1 MLRMLSAVALKDRLL
16 NLGPSCRWASCSWH
30 ARRLRHP
37 HCALPQTK
45 LSRKSNQIA
54 RARIRR
60 FESDMPSQAVQSLR
74 AMCGFAE
81 IHALARRLRS
91 PSSKAV
97 TNSIHCRGSRNRNRS
112 KSGGARCAHTA
123 ASTRSWSSL
132 TVLFG
137 IDRRLFEEFERK
149 HHLKGIKFKLT
160 VK

>member
-1 MLRMLSAVALKDRLL
+1 
-16 NLGPSCRWASCSWH
+16 
-30 ARRLRHP
+30 
-37 HCALPQTK
+37 
-45 LSRKSNQIA
+45 
-54 RARIRR
+54 
-60 FESDMPSQAVQSLR
+60 MPSQAVQSLR
-74 AMCGFAE
+74 AMCGSAE

>member
-1 MLRMLSAVALKDRLL
+1 MLRMLSAVRALRSSAEIL
-16 NLGPSCRWASCSWH
+16 
-30 ARRLRHP
+30 
-37 HCALPQTK
+37 
-45 LSRKSNQIA
+45 A
-54 RARIRR
+54 RAADAHHTAGTRRVSAARIAPTSGRIVTKIQSVGPRPDSPVRIRYAQPGSPISAR
-60 FESDMPSQAVQSLR
+60 YVR
-74 AMCGFAE
+74 FAE

-112 KSGGARCAHTA
+112 KSGGARCADTA